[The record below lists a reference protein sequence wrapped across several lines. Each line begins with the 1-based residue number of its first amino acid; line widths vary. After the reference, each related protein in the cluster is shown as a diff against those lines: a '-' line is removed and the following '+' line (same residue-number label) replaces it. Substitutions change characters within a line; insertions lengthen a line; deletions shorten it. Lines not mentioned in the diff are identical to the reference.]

1 MMKHYFARFIA
12 KAAFAVFLAL
22 LLGSLALAAV
32 TGTITTKDGT
42 VYENV
47 NFTTNDTYKVI
58 EFKIDG
64 VKKTLSFT
72 DIEKIVNPNGED
84 ITAAVIGGYHKVE
97 KNETFI
103 SENDEAY
110 KQARRKLWNVGFSLG
125 GNFSF
130 PAGDYYEDI
139 NPGIG
144 FDADL
149 TVALTYS
156 LALRFSV
163 SYAGMDYDDD
173 LAYVMEFEPGEAI
186 VLENFNFS
194 SMSYFLSFQ
203 YYYRPDRV
211 TPGKMIY
218 HFYTGL
224 GAVTHNLESDEVL
237 ISGGVEVDR
246 QTGSYSETKF
256 AQTIGG
262 GFTRMLG
269 KSVGFYVAGN
279 MDVVYLGRAEDDD
292 YWDPYD
298 NIDYA
303 FQFDLKVGLTLFTK

>member
-1 MMKHYFARFIA
+1 MMKHCSARFIA
-12 KAAFAVFLAL
+12 KAAFAVFFTFL
-22 LLGSLALAAV
+22 LSSSALAFV
-32 TGTITTKDGT
+32 TGTVTTKDST

-47 NFTTNDTYKVI
+47 TFTINETYKVI
-58 EFKIDG
+58 EFKADG
-64 VKKTLSFT
+64 VKKALSFT
-72 DIEKIVNPNGED
+72 DIAKIVDPNGED
-84 ITAAVIGGYHKVE
+84 ITMAVIGGYHKVE
-97 KNETFI
+97 KNEAFL

-110 KQARRKLWNVGFSLG
+110 QYARRKLWNAGFSLG
-125 GNFSF
+125 GNFTF
-130 PAGDYYEDI
+130 AAGDYYTDL

-149 TVALTYS
+149 AIALTYS

-173 LAYVMEFEPGEAI
+173 LADVKEFGPGEAL
-186 VLENFNFS
+186 VSENYDFS

-203 YYYRPDRV
+203 YYHRPDRV

-224 GAVTHNLESDEVL
+224 GAVTHHLESDEVYIL
-237 ISGGVEVDR
+237 DYVEVFR
-246 QTGSYSETKF
+246 QTVSYNETKF

-269 KSVGFYVAGN
+269 ESIGFYVAGN
-279 MDVVYLGRAEDDD
+279 MDIVYLGR
-292 YWDPYD
+292 DPYD
-298 NIDYA
+298 DIAYG